1 MLVRDR
7 MTPDP
12 ICGHPE
18 MPVTEAQALMRDR
31 NIRHLPVVDEE
42 KKLVGLITQRSLA
55 RALPSD
61 VSSFSRFEISYVLAR
76 IKVRDVMAKDV
87 ITIDEDTAIEE
98 AARVMAD
105 EKIGCLPVMRERDPS
120 TALRRGSG
128 QGSGQRLVGII
139 TDNDLFTTMVDLLG
153 ARRAGVRLAVLQ
165 PDRPGEVARLST
177 AIAKG
182 GGNLTVIMGCPASDP
197 GMWTSVLKVTN
208 IPQEALVEIVGKLGD
223 IQIQDVREM

>member
-42 KKLVGLITQRSLA
+42 KKLVGLITQRSLW

-87 ITIDEDTAIEE
+87 ITINEDTAIEE

-120 TALRRGSG
+120 T
-128 QGSGQRLVGII
+128 GSGQRLVGII

-197 GMWTSVLKVTN
+197 GMWSSVLKVTN
-208 IPQEALVEIVGKLGD
+208 IPQEDLVELVGKLED

>member
-12 ICGHPE
+12 ICGYPE

-87 ITIDEDTAIEE
+87 ITIDEDTAIEK

-105 EKIGCLPVMRERDPS
+105 EKIGCLPVMRERE
-120 TALRRGSG
+120 
-128 QGSGQRLVGII
+128 LVGII

-208 IPQEALVEIVGKLGD
+208 IPQEDLVELVGKLGD

>member
-18 MPVTEAQALMRDR
+18 MPVTEAQALMREN
-31 NIRHLPVVDEE
+31 NIRHLPILDEE
-42 KKLVGLITQRSLA
+42 KKLVGLITQRSLL

-61 VSSFSRFEISYVLAR
+61 VSNFSRFEISYILAR
-76 IKVRDVMAKDV
+76 IKVRNVMVKNV

-98 AARVMAD
+98 AARIMAD
-105 EKIGCLPVMRERDPS
+105 KKIGCLPVMRDGE
-120 TALRRGSG
+120 
-128 QGSGQRLVGII
+128 LVGII

-153 ARRAGVRLAVLQ
+153 ARRPGVRLTVLQ

-177 AIAKG
+177 AIAKE
-182 GGNLTVIMGCPASDP
+182 GGNLTVIVGCPTSDP
-197 GMWTSVLKVTN
+197 AIWSSVLKVTN
-208 IPQEALVEIVGKLGD
+208 IPREDLVEIVSKLED